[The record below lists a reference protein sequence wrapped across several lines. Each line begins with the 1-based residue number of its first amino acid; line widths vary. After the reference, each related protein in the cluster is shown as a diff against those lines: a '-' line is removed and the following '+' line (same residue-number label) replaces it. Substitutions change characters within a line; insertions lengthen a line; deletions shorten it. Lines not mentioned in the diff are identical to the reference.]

1 MLIKP
6 LLLSMWLG
14 VLFLVWFNNSALA
27 TCSYSS
33 RPFLYALICS
43 YMLLY
48 ALICSYMLL
57 YALISL
63 YALVWGYRTVLL
75 LLFSWVLSLASS
87 GLCLSC
93 ETVWCGNLLWC
104 VMLIAPLQS
113 GSCWLLGLAVLT
125 LSDEISCLMRFADNV
140 WVFRRFLPS
149 DLEGW
154 VDMMTSIRWGVLVP
168 A

>member
-1 MLIKP
+1 ML
-6 LLLSMWLG
+6 LYA
-14 VLFLVWFNNSALA
+14 LV
-27 TCSYSS
+27 CSYI
-33 RPFLYALICS
+33 FLYVLICSCMLLYLLICSYMFLYVLICS

-48 ALICSYMLL
+48 ALICSYMLWYEAIEL
-57 YALISL
+57 CFYCFSPECCLW
-63 YALVWGYRTVLL
+63 LVQV
-75 LLFSWVLSLASS
+75 
-87 GLCLSC
+87 CLSC

-113 GSCWLLGLAVLT
+113 GSCWLLGLAVLA
-125 LSDEISCLMRFADNV
+125 LSDEISCLMRFAGNV
-140 WVFRRFLPS
+140 WVFRPFLPS